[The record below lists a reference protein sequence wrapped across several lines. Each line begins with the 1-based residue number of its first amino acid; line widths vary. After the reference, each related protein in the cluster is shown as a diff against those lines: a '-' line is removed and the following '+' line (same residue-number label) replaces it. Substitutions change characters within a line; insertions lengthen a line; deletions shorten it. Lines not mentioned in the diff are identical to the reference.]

1 MFVTK
6 KHLPRRTFLKG
17 VGVSMALPLLD
28 SMIPARTLLAQTA
41 ARPLPRLGFVYV
53 PHGAIMDKWTPA
65 TEGAGFEFTPILK
78 PLEPFRDRLNVV
90 TGLGHRAADTTAVH
104 SLSPT
109 TWLSGVRP
117 KATQGVD
124 AYAGVTADQIAAQHI
139 GQETVLPSMELATED
154 HSGLIG
160 SCDRDYGCIYMN
172 TLSWRTPTTP
182 MPMEINPRKVFER
195 MFGQGGSATE
205 RLVRIQEDKSIL
217 DAITKDAASLQ
228 LQLGASD
235 RAVMTQYLENVREIE
250 RRIQRAEQS
259 QGDEDLLL
267 PARPAGVPFDYE
279 EHIKLMY
286 DLMVLAYQADVTRV
300 ITFMVSREVSNR
312 TYSQVGVTDG
322 HHAISHHQNRAEK
335 MEKNVR
341 IQTYNIS
348 QFGYF
353 LEKMKSTPDGDGSLL
368 DHAVMLYGS
377 NMSNSNAH
385 DHYPL
390 PNLVVGGAAGR
401 MKGGRH
407 LKYADRTPMT
417 NLLVT
422 MLDKVGVKQE
432 TLGDSSGQLANL

>member
-1 MFVTK
+1 MVIVK
-6 KHLPRRTFLKG
+6 KHIPRRTFIRGMG
-17 VGVSMALPLLD
+17 VTLALPLLD
-28 SMIPARTLLAQTA
+28 AMVPVRSLLAQSA
-41 ARPLPRLGFVYV
+41 AKGTSRIGFVYV

-90 TGLGHRAADTTAVH
+90 TGLGHKAADTTAVH

-124 AYAGVTADQIAAQHI
+124 AFAGVTADQIAAQAI
-139 GQETVLPSMELATED
+139 GQDTILPSMELATED

-195 MFGQGGSATE
+195 MFGQGGSAAE
-205 RLVRIQEDKSIL
+205 RLARIQEDRSIL
-217 DAITKDAASLQ
+217 DAITKEASSLQ
-228 LQLGASD
+228 LRLGPSD
-235 RAVMTQYLENVREIE
+235 RQTMNQYLENVREIE
-250 RRIQRAEQS
+250 RRIQRAEKS
-259 QGDEDLLL
+259 QGDESLVL
-267 PARPAGVPFDYE
+267 PSRPAGVPFDSE
-279 EHIKLMY
+279 EHVRLMY
-286 DLMVLAYQADVTRV
+286 DLMAVAYQANITRV

-312 TYSQVGVTDG
+312 TYPQVNVNDG
-322 HHAISHHQNRAEK
+322 HHAISHHQNRADK

-341 IQTYNIS
+341 IQTFNVGM
-348 QFGYF
+348 FAAF
-353 LEKMKSTPDGDGSLL
+353 VEKLKNTPDGDGSLL
-368 DHAVMLYGS
+368 DHIVLLYGS

-385 DHYPL
+385 DHFPL
-390 PNLVVGGAAGR
+390 PNLVLGGAAGR
-401 MKGGRH
+401 LTGGRH
-407 LKYADRTPMT
+407 LRYADHTPMT

-422 MLDKVGVKQE
+422 VLDKAGVKQE
-432 TLGDSSGQLANL
+432 TLGDSTGTLANM

>member
-1 MFVTK
+1 MFVTR

-17 VGVSMALPLLD
+17 VGVSLALPLLD

-41 ARPLPRLGFVYV
+41 AKPLPRLGFVYV

-90 TGLGHRAADTTAVH
+90 SGLGHRAADTTAVH

-124 AYAGVTADQIAAQHI
+124 AYAGVTADQIAAQQI
-139 GQETVLPSMELATED
+139 GQDTVLPSMELATED

-205 RLVRIQEDKSIL
+205 RLARIKEDKSIL
-217 DAITKDAASLQ
+217 DAITRDVASLQ
-228 LQLGASD
+228 VQLGPAD
-235 RAVMTQYLENVREIE
+235 REMMTQYLENVREIE

-259 QGDEDLLL
+259 QGDEDLTL

-286 DLMVLAYQADVTRV
+286 DLMALAYQADVTRV
-300 ITFMVSREVSNR
+300 MTFMISREVSNR
-312 TYSQVGVTDG
+312 TYPQVGVTDG

-335 MEKNVR
+335 MEKNVK
-341 IQTYNIS
+341 IQTYNLS

-353 LEKMKSTPDGDGSLL
+353 LDKLRNTPDGDGSLL
-368 DHAVMLYGS
+368 DHAVLLYGS

-385 DHYPL
+385 DHFPL
-390 PNLVVGGAAGR
+390 PNLVIGGAAGR

-407 LKYADRTPMT
+407 LKYTDHTPMT

-432 TLGDSSGQLANL
+432 SLGDSSGLLTNL

>member
-1 MFVTK
+1 MFISK

-17 VGVSMALPLLD
+17 VGVTLALPLLD

-41 ARPLPRLGFVYV
+41 GATSTRLGFIYV

-78 PLEPFRDRLNVV
+78 PLEDFRSHLNIVS
-90 TGLGHRAADTTAVH
+90 GLGHRAADTTAVH

-124 AYAGVTADQIAAQHI
+124 AFAGVTADQVAARAI
-139 GQETVLPSMELATED
+139 GQDTVLPSMELATED

-182 MPMEINPRKVFER
+182 LPMEINPRKVFER
-195 MFGQGGSATE
+195 MFGDGGSSAE
-205 RLVRIQEDKSIL
+205 RLARIKEERSLL
-217 DAITKDAASLQ
+217 DVITREASSLQ
-228 LQLGASD
+228 LQLGADDRRTMSD
-235 RAVMTQYLENVREIE
+235 YLENVREIE

-267 PARPAGVPFDYE
+267 PERPAGVPFEFE

-286 DLMVLAYQADVTRV
+286 DLLALSYQANITRV
-300 ITFMVSREVSNR
+300 ATFMVAREVSNR
-312 TYSQVGVTDG
+312 TYAQVGVPDG

-341 IQTYNIS
+341 IQTYHVTLLRH
-348 QFGYF
+348 F
-353 LEKMKSTPDGDGSLL
+353 LDKLKNTPDGDGSLL
-368 DHAVMLYGS
+368 DHSLFIYGS

-385 DHYPL
+385 DHFPL
-390 PNLVVGGAAGR
+390 PNLVIGGASGAV
-401 MKGGRH
+401 KGGRH
-407 LKYADRTPMT
+407 IRMPDHTPMA

-422 MLDKVGVKQE
+422 ALNRVGVHEQQ
-432 TLGDSSGQLANL
+432 LGDSNGEITAL

>member
-17 VGVSMALPLLD
+17 VGVSLALPLLD

-65 TEGAGFEFTPILK
+65 TEGTGFEFTPILK

-90 TGLGHRAADTTAVH
+90 SGLGHRAADTTAVH

-124 AYAGVTADQIAAQHI
+124 AYAGVTADQVAAQHI
-139 GQETVLPSMELATED
+139 GQDTVLPSMELATED

-195 MFGQGGSATE
+195 MFGQGGSASE
-205 RLVRIQEDKSIL
+205 RLARIKEDRSIL
-217 DAITKDAASLQ
+217 DAITKDVASLQ
-228 LQLGASD
+228 LKLGASD
-235 RAVMTQYLENVREIE
+235 RETMTQYLENVREIE

-300 ITFMVSREVSNR
+300 MTFMISREVSNR
-312 TYSQVGVTDG
+312 TYPQVGVTDG

-335 MEKNVR
+335 MEKNVK
-341 IQTYNIS
+341 IQTYNIG

-353 LEKMKSTPDGDGSLL
+353 LEKMQNTPDGDGSLL
-368 DHAVMLYGS
+368 DHAVLLYGS

-385 DHYPL
+385 DHFPL

-401 MKGGRH
+401 IKGGRH
-407 LKYADRTPMT
+407 LKYADHTPMT

-432 TLGDSSGQLANL
+432 SLGDSSGSLTEL